1 MYKAQKDIVMI
12 GGKEVNL
19 TVLSQKQLKAIHKLV
34 PNVVTHEV
42 STPKPSKPDAQPD
55 VSGGA

>member
-12 GGKEVNL
+12 GGKEVDLRGLN
-19 TVLSQKQLKAIHKLV
+19 QKQLKTIHKLV

-42 STPKPSKPDAQPD
+42 STPKPSKPNAQPD

>member
-12 GGKEVNL
+12 AGKEVDLRGLN
-19 TVLSQKQLKAIHKLV
+19 QKQLKAIHKLV

>member
-1 MYKAQKDIVMI
+1 MI
-12 GGKEVNL
+12 GGKEVTL
-19 TVLSQKQLKAIHKLV
+19 TGLSQKQLKAIHKLV

>member
-1 MYKAQKDIVMI
+1 MYKAQKHIVMI
-12 GGKEVNL
+12 GGKEVDLRGLN
-19 TVLSQKQLKAIHKLV
+19 QKQLKAIHKLV

>member
-1 MYKAQKDIVMI
+1 MYKAQKDIVI
-12 GGKEVNL
+12 ISGKEVNL
-19 TVLSQKQLKAIHKLV
+19 MGLSQKQLKAIHKLV

-42 STPKPSKPDAQPD
+42 STPKPSKPNAQSD

>member
-12 GGKEVNL
+12 GGKEVDLRGLN
-19 TVLSQKQLKAIHKLV
+19 QKQLKAIHKLV

-42 STPKPSKPDAQPD
+42 STPKPSKPDAQHD

>member
-12 GGKEVNL
+12 GGKEVDLRGLN
-19 TVLSQKQLKAIHKLV
+19 QKQLKTIHKLV

>member
-12 GGKEVNL
+12 SGKEVNL
-19 TVLSQKQLKAIHKLV
+19 LGLSQKQLKAIHKLV

>member
-1 MYKAQKDIVMI
+1 MI
-12 GGKEVNL
+12 SGKEVDL
-19 TVLSQKQLKAIHKLV
+19 TGLSQKQLKTIHKLV